1 MTNITTQFTEEELMD
16 FGRIMERDGF
26 NSIEQL
32 VYEAAIQYK
41 NAAMKNAEQK

>member
-1 MTNITTQFTEEELMD
+1 MTDITTQFTEEELMD

-26 NSIEQL
+26 SSIEQL

-41 NAAMKNAEQK
+41 NSSLKKAENN